1 VGGDLVTVVSAAPA
15 AGSVAP
21 MSATATTPGPRSW
34 RRAADDLLGGWGQR
48 QLWAHL
54 GWQDIRQRYRRS
66 VLGPLWITISMAVTA
81 VALGVLYAGL
91 FGNELSVQLPYILV
105 GFIVWGFVSGCVTEG
120 SEVFTANV
128 GLIRHLPA
136 PLSVHVYRLVWRQ
149 SLFFAHN
156 AVVYLVMLL
165 VFPQDLGWATFM
177 VFPALALLVVNG
189 VWVALLLGIVTT
201 RFRDLKPITQSM
213 VQLLFFLTPIVWI
226 YRDLLESENEAI
238 AERARLVEFN
248 PLLHY
253 VEIVRQPLL
262 GEDQDLRHWVV
273 VLGITVVGWALTLVV
288 LKRYRSRI
296 SYWV

>member
-1 VGGDLVTVVSAAPA
+1 MTVLAPAPA

-21 MSATATTPGPRSW
+21 MSATATTPGARSW

-48 QLWAHL
+48 QLWGHL

-120 SEVFTANV
+120 SEVFTSNV

-136 PLSVHVYRLVWRQ
+136 PLSVHVYRLIWRQ
-149 SLFFAHN
+149 MLFFAHN

-165 VFPQDLGWATFM
+165 VFPQDLDWSFFL
-177 VFPALALLVVNG
+177 VFPALVLLVVNG
-189 VWVALLLGIVTT
+189 TWVALLLGIVTT

-226 YRDLLESENEAI
+226 YRDLLESENAAI

-248 PLLHY
+248 PLLHF

-262 GEDQDLRHWVV
+262 GEDPALRHWVV
-273 VLGITVVGWALTLVV
+273 VLVITAVGWALAL
-288 LKRYRSRI
+288 LALRRFRSRI